1 MSDNSHIDQRQHPR
15 IAVQVEVELS
25 FLEDNTRTVITRDVS
40 KGGLY
45 MELGDPDHY
54 PMGEMVHLQFDD
66 PLNNDVR
73 TDKDAIIVRH
83 ANDGIA
89 VAFVEMGD
97 F

>member
-1 MSDNSHIDQRQHPR
+1 MNDNTSNDQRQHPR
-15 IAVQVEVELS
+15 IEVQVEVKLS
-25 FLEDNTRTVITRDVS
+25 FLEEGSRTVITRNVS

-45 MELGDPDHY
+45 MELNNPDDY

-89 VAFVEMGD
+89 VAFVEMG

>member
-1 MSDNSHIDQRQHPR
+1 MTDNVTHNQRLHPR
-15 IAVQVEVELS
+15 IEVQVEVKLS
-25 FLEDNTRTVITRDVS
+25 FLEEGSRTVITRDIS

-45 MELGDPDHY
+45 MELDNPDHY

-66 PLNNDVR
+66 PLNNDQT
-73 TDKDAIIVRH
+73 TDKDGIIVRLTD
-83 ANDGIA
+83 DGIA

>member
-1 MSDNSHIDQRQHPR
+1 MNDNTSNDQRQHPR
-15 IAVQVEVELS
+15 IEVQVEVKLS
-25 FLEDNTRTVITRDVS
+25 FLEEDSRTVITRNVS

-45 MELGDPDHY
+45 MELNNPDDY

-89 VAFVEMGD
+89 VAFVEMG

>member
-1 MSDNSHIDQRQHPR
+1 MTDNVTHNQRLHPR
-15 IAVQVEVELS
+15 IEVQVEVKLS
-25 FLEDNTRTVITRDVS
+25 FLEEGSRTVITRDIS

-45 MELGDPDHY
+45 MELDNPDHY

-66 PLNNDVR
+66 PLNNDQT
-73 TDKDAIIVRH
+73 TDKDGIIVRRTD
-83 ANDGIA
+83 DGIA